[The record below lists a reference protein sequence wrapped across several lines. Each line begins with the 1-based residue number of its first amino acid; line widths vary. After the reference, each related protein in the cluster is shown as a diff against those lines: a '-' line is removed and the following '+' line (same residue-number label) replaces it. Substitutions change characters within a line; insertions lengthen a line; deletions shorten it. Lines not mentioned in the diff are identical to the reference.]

1 MTAMRPPDTGW
12 MDAEEASRAA
22 AEQHARVVAE
32 LRAAFARCEQGG
44 IDRATVNAAL
54 IAELLPRLV
63 EAYGPLGVAGVL
75 GQLASHI
82 VETHTGAHQTRQ

>member
-1 MTAMRPPDTGW
+1 MRSPDTGW
-12 MDAEEASRAA
+12 MDAEAAAQAA
-22 AEQHARVVAE
+22 AEQHARAVAE
-32 LRAAFARCEQGG
+32 LRAAFARCEQHG
-44 IDRATVNAAL
+44 IDRATVNAVL

-82 VETHTGAHQTRQ
+82 VETHTGASETRQ

>member
-1 MTAMRPPDTGW
+1 MQIFNQDWPGAETTAQ
-12 MDAEEASRAA
+12 AA
-22 AEQHARVVAE
+22 GEQHARAVEE

-82 VETHTGAHQTRQ
+82 VETHTGANQTRQ

>member
-1 MTAMRPPDTGW
+1 MQIFNQDRT
-12 MDAEEASRAA
+12 DAEAAAQVA
-22 AEQHARVVAE
+22 AEQHARAVAE
-32 LRAAFARCEQGG
+32 LRAAFVRCEQGG
-44 IDRATVNAAL
+44 IDRATVNAVL

-82 VETHTGAHQTRQ
+82 VETHTGANQTRQ